1 MAEITELR
9 THRRIGGTSMV
20 ARIGGELVEIFNISV
35 AGVKVARPS
44 GWQAH
49 RNLDFQ
55 IIPQV
60 GAVIEPRHAIAVHGH
75 VVGDGPDH
83 LRIVFSAV
91 THALAHFIG
100 SHAEDGR
107 GEAQW
112 AGR

>member
-1 MAEITELR
+1 MAEIVELR
-9 THRRIGGTSMV
+9 NHRRVGGHSMV
-20 ARIGGELVEIFNISV
+20 ARIGEELVEIFNISV
-35 AGVKVARPS
+35 AGIKVARPRA
-44 GWQAH
+44 WRAH

-60 GAVIEPRHAIAVHGH
+60 GAVIEPRHAIAVQGH

-83 LRIVFSAV
+83 LRIVFSAIS
-91 THALAHFIG
+91 HALAHVIG

-107 GEAQW
+107 DAQW